1 MLQQK
6 TSYVAPV
13 LLAVSLPD
21 ERLRQKPRA
30 RCASGADRIVRS
42 TATVVQRSNFI
53 GGGSGPR
60 GARGR
65 GRASPASLRLA
76 FEPALFLEARLPI
89 GSGQHPR
96 ADGGRE
102 PRPRSRRRR
111 SAENFDTLCAA
122 APYHTLNS
130 T

>member
-13 LLAVSLPD
+13 FLTVSLPD

-30 RCASGADRIVRS
+30 FVAERLRTHRQVDGRAAVKLYGRR
-42 TATVVQRSNFI
+42 
-53 GGGSGPR
+53 SGP
-60 GARGR
+60 GE
-65 GRASPASLRLA
+65 PAVEACVADVAPRLA
-76 FEPALFLEARLPI
+76 FEPAFFFQARLPI

-96 ADGGRE
+96 ADGDRKHDDDGGAAVALKFRHIHA
-102 PRPRSRRRR
+102 PRH
-111 SAENFDTLCAA
+111 A
-122 APYHTLNS
+122 HTLYP